1 MADTASRYRLIRP
14 CPYHVCFY
22 MVVIKLA
29 EMSEGRR
36 EKKEQRLQVGPSTAA
51 LWMFQNELPCCQ
63 TQVQLLVAQESS
75 IETTV
80 G

>member
-1 MADTASRYRLIRP
+1 MA
-14 CPYHVCFY
+14 
-22 MVVIKLA
+22 VIKLA
-29 EMSEGRR
+29 EMSEGRK
-36 EKKEQRLQVGPSTAA
+36 EKKKAEAPSGPLTAA

-75 IETTV
+75 FETTF

>member
-1 MADTASRYRLIRP
+1 MA
-14 CPYHVCFY
+14 
-22 MVVIKLA
+22 VIKLA

-36 EKKEQRLQVGPSTAA
+36 EKKEQRLQVGPS
-51 LWMFQNELPCCQ
+51 
-63 TQVQLLVAQESS
+63 QLLCGCFKMSYLVAKLKFSCSVAQESS